1 MEHLRLTEFRM
12 FNDTSLPK
20 FFKKF
25 QKNFTVLTRSGNPR
39 TEPPYFFENSNSGTD
54 GTCRLNFDV
63 NYVNY
68 VIDSVLTILHSLF
81 TRARCRGF
89 ILSEAIE

>member
-20 FFKKF
+20 FFKKKIKKF
-25 QKNFTVLTRSGNPR
+25 YRSYSISESQDR
-39 TEPPYFFENSNSGTD
+39 TSIFFENSNSGTD
-54 GTCRLNFDV
+54 VTCPLNFDV